1 MSGITDRR
9 LTFNQAALDYEAVRP
24 TYPDELIE
32 DILKVSAIPENG
44 KILEI
49 GCGTGQASLPF
60 ARRGYPMTCLDIGPE
75 LLSLAV
81 KKCQAYAQVRFLCT
95 AFEDWQ
101 PGEDKFDLLLSATAF
116 HWIPPQIG
124 YPKAASLLKNTGYIA
139 LFWNYHP
146 RPYTGFF
153 VEVQD
158 IYRQVVPEWGDPNSG
173 PSLEEDIRATET
185 EINQTGL
192 FEPVLVKKYPW
203 SKKYTTADYLKLLN
217 THSDHYIL
225 DNGIKERLFKEIGM
239 LIDEKFGGCITKHHL
254 TVLFVAKKLLPI
266 PA

>member
-32 DILKVSAIPENG
+32 DILKVSAMPENG
-44 KILEI
+44 RILEI

-60 ARRGYPMTCLDIGPE
+60 ARRGHPMTCLDIGPE
-75 LLSLAV
+75 LLSLAAQ
-81 KKCQAYAQVRFLCT
+81 KCQAYPQVRFVCT

-173 PSLEEDIRATET
+173 PSLEEDIRLTET
-185 EINQTGL
+185 EIDQTGL
-192 FEPVLVKKYPW
+192 FEPVLVKRYPW
-203 SKKYTTADYLKLLN
+203 KKDYPTEVYLRLLN
-217 THSDHYIL
+217 THSDHRML
-225 DNGIKERLFKEIGM
+225 EESQKRGLFSEIGA
-239 LIDEKFGGCITKHHL
+239 LINERYGGKITRLYL
-254 TVLFVAKKLLPI
+254 TVLYIASKS
-266 PA
+266 